1 MRNKL
6 LASILTV
13 CMLLTMLPAAA
24 FAAETEAESG
34 TEQTATATEQ
44 SDPVTED
51 AGNQPE
57 GDGDGTNAEQAAV
70 SDAVAEVTIK
80 GEAKTYSSLQE
91 AMTEAAAASKTASN
105 KVEVKLLDDVDLD
118 GTDWTAVDVGTIT
131 IDGQGHTIRNMR
143 ISKASSGNYGAGFI
157 WNATGTLTI
166 KNITFDKASVCKV
179 YNSHNVVGI
188 VVGYTYGTT
197 VFDHVKVTN
206 SGVYGFGKV
215 GVLLGMGADPGVK
228 VTFSNCES
236 TGNTIYA
243 RYDAGG
249 LAGNIQR
256 AQKNGVAEAEAN
268 VQITG
273 CVVDHN
279 TFISSAP
286 SSTEELNTKVAADD
300 TAGDAPCV
308 LTGKTISGPFWLDS
322 GYYWP
327 AYAEYYCSY
336 GSSKHDCKLENGGD
350 LANGEYLVGPVAEV
364 NGVSYATLADA
375 INAAKDGETV
385 NMLASTVCTENTDL
399 TEVKSVTVD
408 FAQHTFTG
416 DNKNIAIRSKAEG
429 AGVLTLMNGTITTGD
444 GTYCTLGAA
453 NGSAIVVKD
462 MILNNSTAFGGSV
475 KAFPGGTIELRDSQ
489 LNSVKGGGVAAAGGT
504 VNIYNSKIDQKEYYD
519 WNSMIAAAS
528 NGTGV
533 VNIYGGEFT
542 SENYGLYIFTSGGTI
557 NVYDG
562 TFTVTGDKPVLK
574 ADLDLGSYPNAVAE
588 INISGGTFVGGIDMA
603 KNENVHL
610 NITGGTFSVDPNA
623 YCATGY
629 TATKNESGQWV
640 VSPKEGMEAD
650 TSVSGNTAS
659 AEVGGTFS
667 GNEDLGQDNVGA
679 SNGTL
684 SIDATVTEGDTAA
697 ITKTE
702 VSIGNEALTS
712 VSGANSVNSV
722 VLKTNVADLTVDKA
736 AWNAITKNADGA
748 KVALTIE
755 EKAGTG
761 GAPLTY
767 TVTAT
772 ANGKDV
778 YSADNATGSIKI
790 SVKYEGTDLP
800 KVYYVGPNGL
810 EDMKAELKDGILSW
824 TAKHFS
830 DYVVV
835 SGEQKILVKESDGS
849 LEYYGTLTDAITN
862 AGENAV
868 ITLLADIP
876 DAVGISVPSGKK
888 FVLDFNQHTY
898 TLTGPGAGSPNTE
911 SNAFQLLKDSTI
923 TFKNGTIRIAE
934 GANNIKRIIQNYA
947 DLTLE
952 NMQIYAANQVGGEDY
967 ALSFNNGNIVFKG
980 NTSVITSNN
989 NVIAF
994 DVCKFSSYP
1003 GVTVT
1008 FDETYTGTIN
1018 GKIVYDSPD
1027 AKTHQLIV
1035 KPNQG
1040 TLGVIESSSTSGAAD
1055 AAKNGGITVSGG
1067 SFIAPVDPEY
1077 LADGL
1082 NFEAKDS
1089 NGIYTYHSKIEDALD
1104 AAGSDGTVST
1114 TEENLGLEITLPTP
1128 TKEGYTFLY
1137 WEAKNGTQYK
1147 GGQTVKASVFQDLTA
1162 VWKKNSDSSSGSSD
1176 NERTYAIITEDDGN
1190 GSVTVSADEA
1200 SAGTR
1205 ITVTVKPDAGYELD
1219 ELTVTDAKNKDL
1231 KVTKRSETTYT
1242 FHMADSKVTVEASFT
1257 KDGTVQK
1264 PDTRFDD
1271 VAKSAWYYKAVEY
1284 VAENGIMSGVSAR
1297 EFAPNAGFSRAML
1310 AQTLYAMSGKPTV
1323 KAEGTF
1329 ADVAANAWYADA
1341 VNWAAEKGYASGVG
1355 DGKFAPDASITR
1367 EQMALILY
1375 RYAGS
1380 PDASGMV
1387 LREFADGDSV
1397 SAYAVD
1403 AIRWAVHEGLISGM
1417 ENNTLAPQGTAT
1429 RAQVAQILMNF
1440 HQKLDK

>member
-44 SDPVTED
+44 SDPATED
-51 AGNQPE
+51 AGNQTE
-57 GDGDGTNAEQAAV
+57 ADGTDAEQAAV

-166 KNITFDKASVCKV
+166 KNVTFDKASVCKV

-336 GSSKHDCKLENGGD
+336 GSSKHDCKLENGGN

-375 INAAKDGETV
+375 INAAKDGEKV

-1027 AKTHQLIV
+1027 AKAHQLIV

-1067 SFIAPVDPEY
+1067 SFTAPVDPEY

-1137 WEAKNGTQYK
+1137 WEAKDGTQYK

-1176 NERTYAIITEDDGN
+1176 NERTYAIVTEDNGH

-1341 VNWAAEKGYASGVG
+1341 VNWAAEKGYVSGVG

>member
-1 MRNKL
+1 MKKKL

-13 CMLLTMLPAAA
+13 CMLFTMLPTAV
-24 FAAETEAESG
+24 FAAETEAEPSA
-34 TEQTATATEQ
+34 EQAA
-44 SDPVTED
+44 PVLED
-51 AGNQPE
+51 AVAQPE
-57 GDGDGTNAEQAAV
+57 GDGNGVDSEQAAV

-91 AMTEAAAASKTASN
+91 AMTAAAAASKTASN
-105 KVEVKLLDDVDLD
+105 KVEVKLLADVDLD

-131 IDGQGHTIRNMR
+131 IDGQGHTISNLQD
-143 ISKASSGNYGAGFI
+143 SDYYLTSGNSHYGAGFI
-157 WNATGTLTI
+157 WKASGALTI
-166 KNITFDKASVCKV
+166 RNLTFDCASICKDDPD
-179 YNSHNVVGI
+179 NNVIGI

-206 SGVYGFGKV
+206 SEVYGFGKV

-279 TFISSAP
+279 TFISCAP
-286 SSTEELNTKVAADD
+286 SSTVELNTKVAADD

-336 GSSKHDCKLENGGD
+336 GSSKHDCKLESGGN
-350 LANGEYLVGPVAEV
+350 LANGEYLVGPVAEI

-416 DNKNIAIRSKAEG
+416 DNKNIAIRSKAKG
-429 AGVLTLMNGTITTGD
+429 AGLLTLMNGTITTGD
-444 GTYCTLGAA
+444 GTFCTLGAA
-453 NGSAIVVKD
+453 DGSTIIAKD

-475 KAFPGGTIELRDSQ
+475 KAFPGGTVELRDSQ

-504 VNIYNSKIDQKEYYD
+504 VNIYNSNIDQKESYD

-533 VNIYGGEFT
+533 VNVYGGKFT

-574 ADLDLGSYPNAVAE
+574 ADLDLGTYPDAVAE
-588 INISGGTFVGGIDMA
+588 INISGGTFVGSIDMA

-629 TATKNESGQWV
+629 AAAQNESGQWV
-640 VSPKEGMEAD
+640 VGPKEGMEAD
-650 TSVSGNTAS
+650 TSISGNTAS

-667 GNEDLGQDNVGA
+667 GTEDLEQDNVGA

-684 SIDATVTEGDTAA
+684 SIDATVTGGDTAV
-697 ITKTE
+697 TKTE

-712 VSGANSVNSV
+712 VSGAASVNSV
-722 VLKTNVADLTVDKA
+722 ALKTNVADLTVDKA
-736 AWNAITKNADGA
+736 AWNAITNNASGA
-748 KVALTIE
+748 RVELVIE
-755 EKAGTG
+755 EKAGTDS
-761 GAPLTY
+761 APLTY
-767 TVTAT
+767 TVTAK

-778 YSADNATGSIKI
+778 YGADNAAGSIKI
-790 SVKYEGTDLP
+790 SVAYAGAVEP

-830 DYVVV
+830 DYVVI
-835 SGEQKILVKESDGS
+835 SGEKKILVKESDGS
-849 LEYYGTLTDAITN
+849 LEYYGTLADAITN
-862 AGENAV
+862 ADKNAV
-868 ITLLADIP
+868 ITLLGDIP
-876 DAVGISVPSGKK
+876 NAVGIAVPSGKE

-898 TLTGPGAGSPNTE
+898 TLVGPGQGSSGTE
-911 SNAFQLLKDSTI
+911 TNAFQLLKDSTI

-947 DLTLE
+947 NLTLE
-952 NMQIYAANQVGGEDY
+952 NMQIYTANQVGGEDY

-980 NTSVITSNN
+980 NTSVVTSND
-989 NVIAF
+989 NVVAF

-1018 GKIVYDSPD
+1018 GKIVYDSPNAD
-1027 AKTHQLIV
+1027 THQLIV

-1040 TLGVIESSSTSGAAD
+1040 ILGAIESSTTPGASD
-1055 AAKNGGITVSGG
+1055 AAKNGGIAVSGG
-1067 SFIAPVDPEY
+1067 SFTAPVAPEY

-1089 NGIYTYHSKIEDALD
+1089 NGIYTYH
-1104 AAGSDGTVST
+1104 
-1114 TEENLGLEITLPTP
+1114 
-1128 TKEGYTFLY
+1128 
-1137 WEAKNGTQYK
+1137 
-1147 GGQTVKASVFQDLTA
+1147 
-1162 VWKKNSDSSSGSSD
+1162 
-1176 NERTYAIITEDDGN
+1176 
-1190 GSVTVSADEA
+1190 
-1200 SAGTR
+1200 
-1205 ITVTVKPDAGYELD
+1205 
-1219 ELTVTDAKNKDL
+1219 
-1231 KVTKRSETTYT
+1231 
-1242 FHMADSKVTVEASFT
+1242 
-1257 KDGTVQK
+1257 
-1264 PDTRFDD
+1264 
-1271 VAKSAWYYKAVEY
+1271 
-1284 VAENGIMSGVSAR
+1284 
-1297 EFAPNAGFSRAML
+1297 
-1310 AQTLYAMSGKPTV
+1310 
-1323 KAEGTF
+1323 
-1329 ADVAANAWYADA
+1329 
-1341 VNWAAEKGYASGVG
+1341 
-1355 DGKFAPDASITR
+1355 
-1367 EQMALILY
+1367 
-1375 RYAGS
+1375 
-1380 PDASGMV
+1380 
-1387 LREFADGDSV
+1387 
-1397 SAYAVD
+1397 
-1403 AIRWAVHEGLISGM
+1403 
-1417 ENNTLAPQGTAT
+1417 
-1429 RAQVAQILMNF
+1429 
-1440 HQKLDK
+1440 